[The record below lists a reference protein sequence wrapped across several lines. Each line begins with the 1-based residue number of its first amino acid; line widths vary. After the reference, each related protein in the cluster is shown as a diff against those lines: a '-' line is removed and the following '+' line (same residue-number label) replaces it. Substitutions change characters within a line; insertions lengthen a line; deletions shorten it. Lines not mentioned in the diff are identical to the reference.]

1 MVNACSDRWCKGYS
15 SLSSETTLKAVSAQA
30 KLLPLLDAIA
40 NGRTDLALG
49 GFDDGQIAWI
59 VQSGLGAAC
68 FHAAKENPENLSS
81 HHWPTLTAAEMTA
94 RCIAAEHREAVTEII
109 DAARVCIPQLV
120 LLKGISVADEAYP
133 QFHWRPM
140 RDIDLLVPCESLA
153 RMEKVLRELGYR
165 QTSELGQRAYDF
177 HHHTMPF
184 FHAER
189 GVWVEVHHHL
199 ISSRSRASQDRLFE
213 LAHVFA
219 EIRKSQFHGREVYR
233 LSPELQVA
241 YLAVHWAQDFKEIG
255 GMIAVLDLIFLLQ
268 RRGLALGWER
278 LLAGVDRSATAVSL
292 YLLLS
297 YLDSRRLIALPRE
310 ILHRLSVAQRVFG
323 GWTLAAAHRII
334 DRYLLDGTRYGVF
347 LSRRTLQVT
356 WDTLAL
362 PMPAACKVLLM
373 PVQLCMP
380 SPLRLH

>member
-1 MVNACSDRWCKGYS
+1 MKD
-15 SLSSETTLKAVSAQA
+15 LPAQA

-40 NGRTDLALG
+40 KGRTDLSLG

-68 FHAAKENPENLSS
+68 FHAAKENPENLLS
-81 HHWPTLTAAEMTA
+81 HHWPTLTSAEMTA
-94 RCIAAEHREAVTEII
+94 RFIAAEHREAVTEII
-109 DAARVCIPQLV
+109 DAGRVCIPELI
-120 LLKGISVADEAYP
+120 LLKGISLADETYP

-140 RDIDLLVPCESLA
+140 RDIDLLVRSESLA
-153 RMEKVLRELGYR
+153 RMEKLLRQLGYR
-165 QTSELGQRAYDF
+165 QTSELGRRAYES

-184 FHAER
+184 FHAQR

-199 ISSRSRASQDRLFE
+199 ISSRNRACQDRLFE
-213 LAHVFA
+213 LAHVFGQV
-219 EIRKSQFHGREVYR
+219 RKSRFNGRDVYR
-233 LSPELQVA
+233 LSPELQLA

-255 GMIAVLDLIFLLQ
+255 GMIAALDLIFLL
-268 RRGLALGWER
+268 RRKGPALYWEH
-278 LLAGVDRSATAVSL
+278 LLAWVHRSSTAVSL

-297 YLDSRRLIALPRE
+297 YLDSRRLITLPQG
-310 ILHRLSVAQRVFG
+310 ILHSLSAGQRVFG
-323 GWTLAAAHRII
+323 GWTLAAAHKII
-334 DRYLLDGTRYGVF
+334 DRYLLDGAGFGVF
-347 LSRRTLQVT
+347 LSRRTLRVT

-380 SPLRLH
+380 SPLRFH

>member
-1 MVNACSDRWCKGYS
+1 
-15 SLSSETTLKAVSAQA
+15 
-30 KLLPLLDAIA
+30 
-40 NGRTDLALG
+40 
-49 GFDDGQIAWI
+49 
-59 VQSGLGAAC
+59 
-68 FHAAKENPENLSS
+68 
-81 HHWPTLTAAEMTA
+81 MTA
-94 RCIAAEHREAVTEII
+94 RCIADEHREAVTEII
-109 DAARVCIPQLV
+109 DAARRCLPQLI
-120 LLKGISVADEAYP
+120 LLKGISVADEIYP

-153 RMEKVLRELGYR
+153 PMEKILRDIGYR
-165 QTSELGQRAYDF
+165 QTSALGRRAYDS

-184 FHAER
+184 FHTER

-199 ISSRSRASQDRLFE
+199 ISSRSRACQDRFFE

-219 EIRKSQFHGREVYR
+219 EIRKSGFHGREVYR

-255 GMIAVLDLIFLLQ
+255 GMIAALDLIFLLRQ
-268 RRGLALGWER
+268 KGSALCWEH
-278 LLAGVDRSATAVSL
+278 LLTWVDRSATAVSL

-297 YLDSRRLIALPRE
+297 YLESRRLIVLPRE
-310 ILHRLSVAQRVFG
+310 VLDRLSAGQGVFG
-323 GWTLAAAHRII
+323 RWTLAAAHKII
-334 DRYLLDGTRYGVF
+334 DRYLLDGSKYGIF
-347 LSRRTLQVT
+347 LSRRTLRVA

-380 SPLRLH
+380 SALRLH